1 MRGILLDDTMI
12 FDSLNH
18 FNTYLAV
25 SPLFSIVSEFINSHD
40 LSMLPLGKCDISRG
54 VYLNKNEYVT
64 RDIQSKFIECHR
76 QYIDI
81 HIIDEGKENI
91 GFCNRADCTIIEKYN
106 EEKDLEKLNG
116 KCSFITL
123 KKGYFGIFFPQD
135 AHMPGVNVD
144 DQKQTVKKV
153 VFKIP
158 I

>member
-1 MRGILLDDTMI
+1 MI
-12 FDSLNH
+12 FDSLKY
-18 FNTYLAV
+18 FNIYLAV
-25 SPLFSIVSEFINSHD
+25 NPLFTIVYEFITSHD
-40 LSMLPLGKCDISRG
+40 LSKLPLGRCNVSRG
-54 VYLNKNEYVT
+54 VYLNKNEYFT
-64 RDIQSKFIECHR
+64 KDIQSKFIECHR

-81 HIIDEGKENI
+81 QIIDEGKENI
-91 GFCNRADCTIIEKYN
+91 GFCNKNDCTILEKYN

-116 KCSFITL
+116 TCSFFVL
-123 KKGYFGIFFPQD
+123 NKGYFGIFFPQD